1 MGHSFNR
8 FQKPPLRWQLCVT
21 CASESMTGE
30 PIITQYR
37 GHWFQDVSSQTKSL
51 SVYLSRKPWKVH
63 VLHPIHHGFTAD
75 VVWNHHL
82 TAYPCC
88 RKSDGIPPLDTICY
102 FTQKDQLIHFIPMPF
117 MPGSISDSLGC
128 EINAHLSV
136 TEIQPHHFSGRSLQ
150 TKVISSLIHL
160 KKPTKAPAKMVTPMK
175 MLE

>member
-1 MGHSFNR
+1 
-8 FQKPPLRWQLCVT
+8 
-21 CASESMTGE
+21 MTGE

-37 GHWFQDVSSQTKSL
+37 GHWFQDLSSQTKSL
-51 SVYLSRKPWKVH
+51 SVYLSWKPWKVPRQM
-63 VLHPIHHGFTAD
+63 HPIHHMDSRQMSCEIIILRPIPAVG
-75 VVWNHHL
+75 
-82 TAYPCC
+82 
-88 RKSDGIPPLDTICY
+88 SDGIPPLDTICY

-175 MLE
+175 TLE